1 MITWISVKD
10 RLPKTHKE
18 VDEDGVEYNTS
29 DLILVWDNDEE
40 EPLGVGVYEDGKFYI
55 GGVSSENV
63 THWAHINRPDGHL
76 I

>member
-10 RLPKTHKE
+10 KLPKTHKE

-29 DLILVWDNDEE
+29 NLILVWDNDED
-40 EPLGVGVYEDGKFYI
+40 EPLGVGTYEDGKFYI
-55 GGVSSENV
+55 NGLGVKNV